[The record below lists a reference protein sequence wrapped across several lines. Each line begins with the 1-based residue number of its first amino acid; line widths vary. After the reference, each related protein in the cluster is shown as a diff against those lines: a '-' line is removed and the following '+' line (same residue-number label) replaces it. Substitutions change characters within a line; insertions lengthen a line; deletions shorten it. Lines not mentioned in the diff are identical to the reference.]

1 MTNLRKSIYSPEHEY
16 LRKTFVAR
24 RHELGLTQRQLADR
38 LGVIYSLIG
47 KIETGDRR
55 LDVVEFIDFCQGL
68 QIEPSELINLLIL
81 LKNNKENTPQ
91 TNLEG
96 IDNKSTA

>member
-24 RHELGLTQRQLADR
+24 RQELGLTQRQLADR

-55 LDVVEFIDFCQGL
+55 LDVVEFIEFCQGL
-68 QIEPSELINLLIL
+68 EIDPNELINLLIL
-81 LKNNKENTPQ
+81 LKNKENTTQ
-91 TNLEG
+91 TNLK
-96 IDNKSTA
+96 I